1 MSSPIYSAI
10 KQICDEKGIS
20 IESVIATI
28 ELALAAAYRKDFGE
42 KNQNI
47 KVEFDAK
54 SGGSRI
60 FDVKMVVEDE
70 LKEKWEKDLAEREAA
85 KAAGVELPVTG
96 YQLPADGVA
105 SFEEEKRYNPRT
117 DLTVTE
123 AQGLKEGAVLGEEI
137 RTELETPT
145 DYGRMAAQTAKQ
157 VIIQRLREAERTV
170 QFDDFKQ
177 KEGTMATGVVQRV
190 EGRMVLVDFGP
201 ITAIM
206 PPHEQIERE
215 RYTPGQRLK
224 VFVVSVNQSSKGPEV
239 MVSRTSPEI
248 VRQLFATE
256 VPEVASGVVEVK
268 AIAREAGG
276 RTKIAV
282 ATSDPDIDP
291 IGSCVG
297 QRGTRVQTIIAE
309 LGGEKID
316 IIQFENDAAAFI
328 TRALSPAKIVSVET
342 NDAEHSALVTVA
354 PDQLSLAIGKQGQN
368 VRLASKLTGW
378 RLDIRSE
385 EGEPV
390 AVVEEVVEEAPPTP
404 NS

>member
-20 IESVIATI
+20 VESVVATI
-28 ELALAAAYRKDFGE
+28 EMALAAAYRKDFGL

-54 SGGSRI
+54 TGGSRI
-60 FDVKMVVEDE
+60 FDVKTVVEDE
-70 LKEKWEKDLAEREAA
+70 LKVAWEKETAEREAA
-85 KAAGVELPVTG
+85 KAAGVELPPVA
-96 YQLPADGVA
+96 YLPVVDGVVSVEA
-105 SFEEEKRYNPRT
+105 EKRYNPRT

-123 AQGLKEGAVLGEEI
+123 AQELKSGAQVGEEI
-137 RTELETPT
+137 KTEMETPS

-170 QFDDFKQ
+170 QYDDFKQ
-177 KEGTMATGVVQRV
+177 KEGTMVTGVVQRV
-190 EGRMVLVDFGP
+190 EGRVALVDFGA
-201 ITAIM
+201 ITAIL
-206 PPHEQIERE
+206 PPQEQIDRE
-215 RYTPGQRLK
+215 RYMPGQRLK
-224 VFVVSVNQSSKGPEV
+224 VYVVSVNQSSKGPEV
-239 MVSRTSPEI
+239 IVSRTSAEI
-248 VRQLFATE
+248 VRQLFVSE
-256 VPEVASGVVEVK
+256 VPEVGSGSVEIK

-316 IIQFENDAAAFI
+316 IIQFENDAAPFI
-328 TRALSPAKIVSVET
+328 TRALSPAKVLSVELNET
-342 NDAEHSALVTVA
+342 EHSALVVVA

-378 RLDIRSE
+378 RLDIRPSE
-385 EGEPV
+385 EVAPEVTESGEQ
-390 AVVEEVVEEAPPTP
+390 A
-404 NS
+404 

>member
-28 ELALAAAYRKDFGE
+28 EMALAAAYRKDFGQ

-54 SGGSRI
+54 TGGSRI
-60 FDVKMVVEDE
+60 FDVKTVVEDE
-70 LKEKWEKDLAEREAA
+70 LKEQWEKEMAEREAA
-85 KAAGVELPVTG
+85 KEAGLEQPTT
-96 YQLPADGVA
+96 YSSQHIADGAV
-105 SFEEEKRYNPRT
+105 SVEEEKRYNPRT

-123 AQGLKEGAVLGEEI
+123 AQELKPGAVVGDEI
-137 RTELETPT
+137 KTELEAPS

-170 QFDDFKQ
+170 QYDEFKK
-177 KEGTMATGVVQRV
+177 KEGTTATGVVQRV
-190 EGRMVLVDFGP
+190 EGRMVLVDFGS

-206 PPHEQIERE
+206 PPPEQIDRE
-215 RYTPGQRLK
+215 RYMPGQRLK

-239 MVSRTSPEI
+239 IVSRASPEI
-248 VRQLFATE
+248 VRQLFMTE
-256 VPEVASGVVEVK
+256 VPEVASGAVEIK

-282 ATSDPDIDP
+282 ATADPDIDP

-316 IIQFENDAAAFI
+316 IIQYEDDSSAFI
-328 TRALSPAKIVSVET
+328 TRALSPAKISNVAIDEAT
-342 NDAEHSALVTVA
+342 HSALVTVA

-368 VRLASKLTGW
+368 VRLASRLTGW
-378 RLDIRSE
+378 RIDIRPTE
-385 EGEPV
+385 ETPAEGE
-390 AVVEEVVEEAPPTP
+390 EEVNQEA
-404 NS
+404 SESSE